1 MATKGWSFGALVDA
15 LRSAAFVNASTLPTF
30 GEIPIVDNNGNLI
43 LPFANKK
50 DTNGFVVAGQKST
63 YNIDLKQ
70 VQLADGSL
78 PINWFS
84 SILQFNV
91 GANNA
96 TFGLVRA
103 TGDNTLG
110 YGIANNGVMIHQYLK
125 ETGRHKLAGN
135 LYTQEV
141 NLGPQDTNTTGQGT
155 VQFNLKPLDNTSF
168 TIRHQAHAWTF
179 NSAGGMEFGALNGS
193 ESLGAVRVTPQ
204 GGSWDEATARPAGL
218 QVDLSGAN
226 ASTIFKSTLWGTA
239 HVTWMSAAYSGGWA
253 QARWSVGNAGMY
265 LHFSAQEHDGTLTL
279 SRGGLNVATGSIIAR
294 NFVRAGGGSSVL
306 HPDGNIEG
314 PVWGGYLNNYINRVA
329 VTAVRLAGRVAVRDT
344 GGRIDLPS
352 GAMYTGM
359 AGANYNPDFWGAY
372 STLQY
377 FVNGGWVNAGTV

>member
-15 LRSAAFVNASTLPTF
+15 LKQTAFTDSSVNA
-30 GEIPIVDNNGNLI
+30 
-43 LPFANKK
+43 
-50 DTNGFVVAGQKST
+50 VAGQIPILDPNANLLLPST
-63 YNIDLKQ
+63 AVPGGNGLIINGPSTDFRITLGNIRDPTGATLQ
-70 VQLADGSL
+70 
-78 PINWFS
+78 NWFPAS
-84 SILQFNV
+84 LNFKV
-91 GANNA
+91 GTDTAA
-96 TFGLVRA
+96 FGIVR
-103 TGDNTLG
+103 GVGSVSLG
-110 YGIANNGVMIHQYLK
+110 YGITNNDVMVHQYLK
-125 ETGRHKLAGN
+125 AAGRHKLAGN
-135 LYTQEV
+135 LYTQEI
-141 NLGPQDTNTTGQGT
+141 NLGPLDTNTVGQGV
-155 VQFNLKPLDNTSF
+155 VQFNLKPVDNTSF

-179 NSAGGMEFGALNGS
+179 NSAGGMEFGNLNGS

-226 ASTIFKSTLWGTA
+226 AATIFKSTLWGTA

-265 LHFSAQEHDGTLTL
+265 LHFSAQEHDGTMTL
-279 SRGGLNVATGSIIAR
+279 SRGGFNVATGSIVAR
-294 NFVRAGGGSSVL
+294 NFVRAGGGSSIL

-314 PVWGGYLNNYINRVA
+314 PIWGGYLNNYINRVT